1 MRPEIRRNQQAI
13 TTQELAL
20 ASSLAALLAAS
31 TFIPLTPF
39 IGGPGFITLAIVMLP
54 IIAAILRPV
63 PATATALVGALVMV
77 VSPQLNLYTVFGFF
91 GLLIPVIAVAAG
103 SVAFHHKIGPVI
115 PWAYV
120 LTGAA
125 YYLAYSQGGTLFW
138 LVPYGLVVVSLPVAL
153 RASGTLNIG
162 LLALYTAM
170 CEQVTMNV
178 LSISLAHIVGP
189 AWTAITPLMYLERTL
204 ATVGGATAIIALKSI
219 LGTRIEL
226 SHFLREVN

>member
-103 SVAFHHKIGPVI
+103 SVAFHHKTGPVI

-125 YYLAYSQGGTLFW
+125 YYLAYSQGTLFW

-204 ATVGGATAIIALKSI
+204 ATVGGATTIIALKSI

>member
-91 GLLIPVIAVAAG
+91 GLLVPVVAVAAG

-125 YYLAYSQGGTLFW
+125 YYLAYSQGTLFW

-153 RASGTLNIG
+153 RAGGTLNIG

-178 LSISLAHIVGP
+178 LSISLAHIIGP

>member
-125 YYLAYSQGGTLFW
+125 YYLAYSQGTLFW

-178 LSISLAHIVGP
+178 LSISLAHIIGP